1 MQSRPLAAFSH
12 PNGANMQKAFCAVLL
27 LTLAACGST
36 PPVTTESDCQRYGR
50 ASMQCQVEMYSK
62 AGQ

>member
-1 MQSRPLAAFSH
+1 MK
-12 PNGANMQKAFCAVLL
+12 GANLLKAFCAALL

-36 PPVTTESDCQRYGR
+36 PPVTTESDCQRYGH
-50 ASMQCQVEMYSK
+50 ASMQCQIEMYAN